1 MRTKIIKTIKY
12 IISGG
17 TAAVV
22 DLAFLAIFVDIFK
35 INYLISA
42 ILAFLI
48 AFSVSFI
55 LQKFWTFQ
63 DKSTEGMH
71 KQATIY
77 FIVSSTNLGINTL
90 LMYLFVDHFHIH
102 YFLSQILASGL
113 LAISSYFIYSRFIFK
128 NNTVAPTF
136 DNQNENNSQ

>member
-17 TAAVV
+17 TAAIV

-42 ILAFLI
+42 VLAFLI

-63 DKSTEGMH
+63 DKSTEGVH

-77 FIVSSTNLGINTL
+77 FIVSSANLGINTL

-113 LAISSYFIYSRFIFK
+113 LAISSYYIYSRFIFK
-128 NNTVAPTF
+128 NNAIIPTLN
-136 DNQNENNSQ
+136 NQNENNS

>member
-22 DLAFLAIFVDIFK
+22 DLSFLALFVDVFK

-42 ILAFLI
+42 IFAFLI
-48 AFSVSFI
+48 AFSVSFL

-63 DKSTEGMH
+63 DKGMDDVH
-71 KQATIY
+71 KQASIY
-77 FIVSSTNLGINTL
+77 FIVSATNLGINTL

-128 NNTVAPTF
+128 NNIVIPTAS
-136 DNQNENNSQ
+136 NQDKNNS

>member
-1 MRTKIIKTIKY
+1 MRTRIIKTIKY

-22 DLAFLAIFVDIFK
+22 DLSFLALFVDVFK

-42 ILAFLI
+42 IFAFLI
-48 AFSVSFI
+48 AFSVSFL

-63 DKSTEGMH
+63 DKGMEGVH
-71 KQATIY
+71 RQASIY
-77 FIVSSTNLGINTL
+77 FIVSATNLGINTL
-90 LMYLFVDHFHIH
+90 LMYLFVDHFHVH

-128 NNTVAPTF
+128 NNTIVPTL
-136 DNQNENNSQ
+136 DNQEENNS